1 MKSILFLF
9 LLLFLSFTLSAQD
22 LTKDISYDFKVT
34 ENGSVEARRITRIIE
49 AGETLSTSYYR
60 FNGVIE
66 PGESI
71 PAELPDNIKA
81 GIKASWTKAVIE
93 KFREEKASKEKRN
106 QENMKN
112 LTQQNTG
119 E

>member
-1 MKSILFLF
+1 MKTFIFIF
-9 LLLFLSFTLSAQD
+9 LLLSLTLSAQD
-22 LTKDISYDFKVT
+22 LKKEISYDFKVT
-34 ENGSVEARRITRIIE
+34 ENGAVEARRITRIIE
-49 AGETLSTSYYR
+49 NGETLSTSYFR

-66 PGESI
+66 PGGEI
-71 PAELPDNIKA
+71 PSELPDNIKA